1 MNVEIIAS
9 AVNIVI
15 AAALFFVWVVRYDN
29 IVEEFK
35 NDYNYP
41 DWLRDL
47 TGILKLSCAAM
58 LLRADPQMNN
68 FGLLGIT
75 VLMFFAMMTHV
86 RVKSAP
92 RKALPS
98 ISLFLLC
105 LFLLF
110 V

>member
-1 MNVEIIAS
+1 
-9 AVNIVI
+9 
-15 AAALFFVWVVRYDN
+15 
-29 IVEEFK
+29 
-35 NDYNYP
+35 
-41 DWLRDL
+41 
-47 TGILKLSCAAM
+47 M
-58 LLRADPQMNN
+58 LLSADPQMNN
-68 FGLLGIT
+68 LGLLGIT

-86 RVKSAP
+86 KVKSAP